1 MHVKYAKN
9 EFSSVG
15 DTKTILYC
23 HLRKLKLCLP
33 FVGILFRCDEEENIF
48 IPELFFFLFTPPF
61 NFLFLSVIHQNT
73 GNLSG
78 YGIMFMHISQKSDS
92 KKSFGILRTSEY
104 YATSIN
110 CS

>member
-15 DTKTILYC
+15 DTKTILYR

-48 IPELFFFLFTPPF
+48 IPELFSFSSPHPLIFYFF
-61 NFLFLSVIHQNT
+61 Q
-73 GNLSG
+73 
-78 YGIMFMHISQKSDS
+78 
-92 KKSFGILRTSEY
+92 
-104 YATSIN
+104 
-110 CS
+110 